1 MCGGKRCRISS
12 KVKRRSSDR
21 SKRRRK
27 RGGGSSLPPPS
38 SNFNSLPLNHD
49 DKKKRGGGDPLPSLL
64 PFPSPP
70 KKSPQPNPSILLPLF
85 LFFQI
90 RGFES
95 KTGPQSGTL
104 WGSVTLLTILSYT
117 AGTTKP
123 EWATTVSVP
132 SNNKTVGLGSGLSG
146 GRPGY
151 WNSYTPH

>member
-49 DKKKRGGGDPLPSLL
+49 DKKRERRIHYHPSL
-64 PFPSPP
+64 PPP
-70 KKSPQPNPSILLPLF
+70 KKSQPNPSILLPLF